1 LSLPTT
7 DPRLPTTDL
16 RPLRFVSLPT
26 FANVF
31 SRRLP
36 RDAQESGAKIDM
48 AKKRASAGHS
58 GHPQD
63 GKGLRII
70 AVFKLTKGLLLLA
83 VGIGAIKLL
92 HKDVSELATS
102 WITAIRVDPDN
113 RLIHGLVAKLG
124 LMNDR
129 KLEEI
134 SLGSFFY
141 AALLLTE
148 GIGLW
153 LKKRWAEYFTIIV
166 TCSLIP
172 LELYEIARRVTVT
185 RIVILLINA
194 AIVWYLF
201 IQLRKGHSRH

>member
-1 LSLPTT
+1 
-7 DPRLPTTDL
+7 
-16 RPLRFVSLPT
+16 
-26 FANVF
+26 
-31 SRRLP
+31 
-36 RDAQESGAKIDM
+36 M
-48 AKKRASAGHS
+48 AKKRTQATRESN
-58 GHPQD
+58 

-70 AVFKLTKGLLLLA
+70 AVFKLAKGVLLLA

-92 HKDVSELATS
+92 HKDLSELAIN

-113 RLIHGLVAKLG
+113 RLIHGLIEKLG

-129 KLEEI
+129 KLEELSI
-134 SLGSFFY
+134 GSFFY
-141 AALLLTE
+141 SALLLTE

-153 LKKRWAEYFTIIV
+153 LKKRWAEYLTIIA

-172 LELYEIARRVTVT
+172 LELYEIAKRVTVT

-201 IQLRKGHSRH
+201 VQLRKGHGRH

>member
-1 LSLPTT
+1 
-7 DPRLPTTDL
+7 
-16 RPLRFVSLPT
+16 
-26 FANVF
+26 
-31 SRRLP
+31 
-36 RDAQESGAKIDM
+36 M
-48 AKKRASAGHS
+48 AKKRTHASHES
-58 GHPQD
+58 D

-92 HKDVSELATS
+92 HKDVSELATD

-113 RLIHGLVAKLG
+113 RLIHGLIAKLG
-124 LMNDR
+124 LMNDH

-141 AALLLTE
+141 SALLLTE

-172 LELYEIARRVTVT
+172 LELYEIAKRVTFT

-201 IQLRKGHSRH
+201 VQLRKGHRRH

>member
-1 LSLPTT
+1 
-7 DPRLPTTDL
+7 
-16 RPLRFVSLPT
+16 
-26 FANVF
+26 
-31 SRRLP
+31 
-36 RDAQESGAKIDM
+36 M
-48 AKKRASAGHS
+48 AKKRTPSNRSH
-58 GHPQD
+58 HEPD

-92 HKDVSELATS
+92 HKDVSELATN

-113 RLIHGLVAKLG
+113 RLIHGLIAKLG

-172 LELYEIARRVTVT
+172 LELYEIAKRVTVT

-201 IQLRKGHSRH
+201 VQLRKGHSKH

>member
-1 LSLPTT
+1 
-7 DPRLPTTDL
+7 
-16 RPLRFVSLPT
+16 
-26 FANVF
+26 
-31 SRRLP
+31 
-36 RDAQESGAKIDM
+36 M
-48 AKKRASAGHS
+48 AKKRKQASHES
-58 GHPQD
+58 D
-63 GKGLRII
+63 GKGLRVI

-92 HKDVSELATS
+92 HRDISEIATS

-113 RLIHGLVAKLG
+113 RLIHGLITKLG

-129 KLEEI
+129 KLEELSI
-134 SLGSFFY
+134 GSFFY

-148 GIGLW
+148 GVGLW

-172 LELYEIARRVTVT
+172 LEIYEIAKRVTVT
-185 RIVILLINA
+185 RIVILLVNA

-201 IQLRKGHSRH
+201 VQLRKGHGRH

>member
-1 LSLPTT
+1 
-7 DPRLPTTDL
+7 
-16 RPLRFVSLPT
+16 
-26 FANVF
+26 
-31 SRRLP
+31 
-36 RDAQESGAKIDM
+36 M
-48 AKKRASAGHS
+48 AKKRTHASPKS
-58 GHPQD
+58 D
-63 GKGLRII
+63 GTGLRII

-92 HKDVSELATS
+92 HKDVSELATN
-102 WITAIRVDPDN
+102 WIAAIRVDPDN
-113 RLIHGLVAKLG
+113 RLIHGLIAKLG
-124 LMNDR
+124 LMNDH

-141 AALLLTE
+141 SALLLTE

-172 LELYEIARRVTVT
+172 LELYEIARRVTFT

-201 IQLRKGHSRH
+201 VQLRKGHGKH

>member
-1 LSLPTT
+1 MATKRKQASH
-7 DPRLPTTDL
+7 
-16 RPLRFVSLPT
+16 
-26 FANVF
+26 
-31 SRRLP
+31 
-36 RDAQESGAKIDM
+36 ES
-48 AKKRASAGHS
+48 
-58 GHPQD
+58 D
-63 GKGLRII
+63 GKGLRVI

-92 HKDVSELATS
+92 HRDISEIATS

-113 RLIHGLVAKLG
+113 RLIHGLITKLG

-129 KLEEI
+129 KLEELSI
-134 SLGSFFY
+134 GSFFY

-148 GIGLW
+148 GVGLW

-172 LELYEIARRVTVT
+172 LEIYEIAKRVTVT
-185 RIVILLINA
+185 RIVILLVNA

-201 IQLRKGHSRH
+201 VQLRKGHGRH